1 MVLISVSVYTIIT
14 IPYDEAVILWRAG
27 EQHWLDV
34 PRNAYP
40 TWFSIVLQKRLPE
53 TIIADTSKPAVGSVK
68 VIVPAGEQLRVL
80 KSELSFRFEYDD
92 FPSEINVFY
101 RVHYSVSPPQI
112 TLTWV
117 KPDGSQI
124 ELRKMAPSS
133 DGSYYLMT
141 DPRIVSEGLNR
152 IQTATGERPDY
163 ELTAPVVL
171 FGVEDASILKQE
183 TLQVMKGNYRLVIE
197 GLLFDPHSDFD
208 AKLVVYGKV
217 YGWAGTD
224 HLRRDIGIA
233 LLWGT
238 PVALAFGVVAAI
250 SITLIQMTIGAL
262 SAWYSRVLDA
272 AIQRINEVAIVL
284 PLLPVLIMVQTLYK
298 LNIWLILLIVIAL
311 FSLGPGVKF
320 YRAQFLQLKE
330 LPYVEAAKA
339 YGVGNFRIVFFHL
352 MPRVLPSA
360 IPPIVFAV
368 PDFVFLEAVLA
379 ILGLGDPLTPTW
391 GKVIEDAF
399 YGGALFKGY
408 YYWILEPSLLLVVT
422 TMGFVSLGL
431 ALDKVFNPRLREV

>member
-1 MVLISVSVYTIIT
+1 MLVSISIYTVIA
-14 IPYDEAVILWRAG
+14 IPYDEAVKLWRAG
-27 EQHWLDV
+27 EQHWLDS
-34 PRNAYP
+34 PRHAYP
-40 TWFSIVLQKRLPE
+40 TWYSIVLQKRLPE
-53 TIIADTSKPAVGSVK
+53 TIIVDTSTPRTGSIK
-68 VIVPAGEQLRVL
+68 VVVPAGEQLRIL
-80 KSELSFRFEYDD
+80 KSELSFRFDYDD
-92 FPSEINVFY
+92 FPSEINIFY
-101 RVHYSVSPPQI
+101 KVRYSVSPPQI
-112 TLTWV
+112 TITWI
-117 KPDGSQI
+117 KPDGTQL

-141 DPRIVSEGLNR
+141 DPQIVNEGLSR
-152 IQTATGERPDY
+152 LQAKTGQRPDY

-171 FGVEDASILKQE
+171 FGIEDATMIKQE
-183 TLQVMKGNYRLVIE
+183 TLQVMKGTYRLVVD
-197 GLLFDPHSDFD
+197 GLLFDPQSDFD

-238 PVALAFGVVAAI
+238 PVALAFGVVAAV
-250 SITLIQMTIGAL
+250 SIALIQMTIGAL
-262 SAWYSRVLDA
+262 SAWYSRVMDA
-272 AIQRINEVAIVL
+272 VIQRVNEVAIVL

-330 LPYVEAAKA
+330 LAYIEAAKA
-339 YGVGNFRIVFFHL
+339 YGVSNPRIVFLHL
-352 MPRVLPSA
+352 MPRVLPTA

-391 GKVIEDAF
+391 GKVVEDAF